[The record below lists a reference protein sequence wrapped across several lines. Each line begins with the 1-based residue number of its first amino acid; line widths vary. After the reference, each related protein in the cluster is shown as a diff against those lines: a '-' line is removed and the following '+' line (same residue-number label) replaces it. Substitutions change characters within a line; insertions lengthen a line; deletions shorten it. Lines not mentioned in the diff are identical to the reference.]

1 MANLPNKEPL
11 KINLTQSTNNSKYTC
26 RNYGQNNND
35 MKLNLNIQPL
45 ESWIKTGKEPLLIA
59 GPCSAE
65 TEDQLVATAH
75 LLAKTGRVSALRA
88 GIWKPRT
95 RPGEFEGIGS
105 IGLEW
110 LKRAKEET
118 GLPTAVEVATAKH
131 VEEALKAGVDILWVG
146 ARSTANP
153 FTVQEIADA
162 LKGVDVPVMVKNPV
176 NPDLTLWIGA
186 LERINNAGITK
197 LAAIHRGFS
206 SYEKSAFRNEPM
218 WDLAIN
224 LKTHAPHL
232 PIICDPSHISGNR
245 DLIPYISQKALDMD
259 MQGLMIES
267 HIDPTI
273 AWTDAKQQVT
283 PAALEE
289 LIGRLT
295 LRKPETRNVEVND
308 KLADL
313 RNSIDKIDDLVI
325 QKMAERMQIVE
336 QIGNYKRDN
345 NITILQ
351 VNRWD
356 EILNKRTSYAR
367 ALKLSTEFAEKLLE
381 LIHSESIRKQTEI
394 MNKDQVSVPAE
405 KLTHV

>member
-1 MANLPNKEPL
+1 MKLDLNIEPL
-11 KINLTQSTNNSKYTC
+11 
-26 RNYGQNNND
+26 D
-35 MKLNLNIQPL
+35 
-45 ESWIKTGKEPLLIA
+45 SWIAAKGEPLLIA

-65 TEDQLVATAH
+65 TEEQLVATAT
-75 LLAKTGRVSALRA
+75 LLAQTGRVSALRA

-110 LKRAKEET
+110 LNSAKQET
-118 GLPTAVEVATAKH
+118 GLPTTVEVATAKH

-146 ARSTANP
+146 ARSTVNP

-176 NPDLTLWIGA
+176 NPDLSLWVGA

-206 SYEKSAFRNEPM
+206 SYEKTSFRNEPM
-218 WDLAIN
+218 WDIAIN
-224 LKTHAPHL
+224 LKTLAPEL

-245 DLIPYISQKALDMD
+245 DLIGYISQKALDLD

-267 HIDPTI
+267 HIDPSV

-283 PAALEE
+283 PAALSEII
-289 LIGRLT
+289 LHLT
-295 LRKPETRNVEVND
+295 LRKPDIKNAELKD
-308 KLADL
+308 KLAEL
-313 RNSIDKIDDLVI
+313 RSKIDKIDDLVI
-325 QKMAERMQIVE
+325 QKMAERMNIVE
-336 QIGNYKRDN
+336 QIGLYKKAN
-345 NITILQ
+345 NVTILQ

-356 EILNKRTSYAR
+356 EILRKGVNYGK
-367 ALKLSTEFAEKLLE
+367 ALKLSAEFTEKLLE
-381 LIHSESIRKQTEI
+381 LIHAESIRKQTEI
-394 MNKDQVSVPAE
+394 MNKDAAGQATE
-405 KLTHV
+405 KLTHA

>member
-1 MANLPNKEPL
+1 
-11 KINLTQSTNNSKYTC
+11 
-26 RNYGQNNND
+26 

-45 ESWIKTGKEPLLIA
+45 SSWITPVNEPLLIA

-75 LLAKTGRVSALRA
+75 LLKNTGRVTALRA

-110 LKRAKEET
+110 LKRAKAET

-162 LKGVDVPVMVKNPV
+162 LKGVDIPVMVKNPV
-176 NPDLTLWIGA
+176 NPDISLWIGA

-218 WDLAIN
+218 WDIAIH
-224 LKTHAPHL
+224 LKTLAPEL
-232 PIICDPSHISGNR
+232 PLINDPSHISGNR
-245 DLIPYISQKALDMD
+245 DLIAYVSQKALDLD

-267 HIDPTI
+267 HIDPSV

-283 PAALEE
+283 PTALAE
-289 LIGRLT
+289 LIDRLT
-295 LRKPETRNVEVND
+295 LRKPETGNAQVND
-308 KLADL
+308 KLSEL
-313 RNSIDKIDDLVI
+313 RNNIDKIDDLII
-325 QKMAERMQIVE
+325 QKMAERMSIAE
-336 QIGNYKRDN
+336 QIGNYKKDN

-356 EILNKRTSYAR
+356 EILNKRINYGK
-367 ALKLSTEFAEKLLE
+367 ALKLSPEFTEKLLE
-381 LIHSESIRKQTEI
+381 LIHAESIRKQTEV
-394 MNKDQVSVPAE
+394 MNKDQATGQEAE

>member
-1 MANLPNKEPL
+1 
-11 KINLTQSTNNSKYTC
+11 
-26 RNYGQNNND
+26 
-35 MKLNLNIQPL
+35 MKLDLNIQPL
-45 ESWIKTGKEPLLIA
+45 NTWIKTGKEPLLIA

-75 LLAKTGRVSALRA
+75 LLANTGRVTALRA

-110 LKRAKEET
+110 LKRAKAET

-146 ARSTANP
+146 ARSTVNP

-176 NPDLTLWIGA
+176 NPDLSLWIGA

-206 SYEKSAFRNEPM
+206 SYEKTAFRNEPM
-218 WDLAIN
+218 WDIAIH
-224 LKTHAPHL
+224 LKTLAPHL
-232 PIICDPSHISGNR
+232 PLICDPSHISGNR
-245 DLIPYISQKALDMD
+245 ELIGYVSQKALDLD

-267 HIDPTI
+267 HIDPSV

-283 PAALEE
+283 PSAL
-289 LIGRLT
+289 IDIIDRLT
-295 LRKPETRNVEVND
+295 LRKPETRDAEVND
-308 KLADL
+308 KLTEL
-313 RNSIDKIDDLVI
+313 RNNIDKIDDLII
-325 QKMAERMQIVE
+325 QKMAERMKIAE
-336 QIGNYKRDN
+336 QIGTYKRDN

-356 EILNKRTSYAR
+356 EILNKRVNYGK
-367 ALKLSTEFAEKLLE
+367 ALNLHPDFTEKLLE
-381 LIHSESIRKQTEI
+381 LIHGESIRKQTEV
-394 MNKDQVSVPAE
+394 MNQDIAGAAE
-405 KLTHV
+405 DKITTHA

>member
-1 MANLPNKEPL
+1 
-11 KINLTQSTNNSKYTC
+11 
-26 RNYGQNNND
+26 

-45 ESWIKTGKEPLLIA
+45 NSWIKTGSEPLVIA

-65 TEDQLVATAH
+65 TEEQLVATAH
-75 LLAKTGRVSALRA
+75 LLAKTGRVTALRA

-105 IGLEW
+105 IGLKW
-110 LKRAKEET
+110 LSRAKDET

-162 LKGVDVPVMVKNPV
+162 LKGTDIPVMVKNPV
-176 NPDLTLWIGA
+176 NPDISLWIGA

-218 WDLAIN
+218 WDIAIQ
-224 LKTHAPHL
+224 LKTLAPEL
-232 PIICDPSHISGNR
+232 PIINDPSHISGNR
-245 DLIPYISQKALDMD
+245 DLIAYVSQKALDLD

-267 HIDPTI
+267 HIDPSV

-283 PAALEE
+283 PDALSKIIEH
-289 LIGRLT
+289 LA
-295 LRKPETRNVEVND
+295 LRKPEVRNSEVND
-308 KLADL
+308 KLTEL
-313 RNSIDKIDDLVI
+313 RNQIDKIDDLVI
-325 QKMAERMQIVE
+325 QKLAERMKIAE
-336 QIGNYKRDN
+336 QIGNYKKEN

-351 VNRWD
+351 VGRWD
-356 EILNKRTSYAR
+356 DILK
-367 ALKLSTEFAEKLLE
+367 K
-381 LIHSESIRKQTEI
+381 
-394 MNKDQVSVPAE
+394 
-405 KLTHV
+405 

>member
-1 MANLPNKEPL
+1 
-11 KINLTQSTNNSKYTC
+11 
-26 RNYGQNNND
+26 

-45 ESWIKTGKEPLLIA
+45 SSWINLKSEPLIIS

-65 TEDQLVATAH
+65 TEEQLLSTAH
-75 LLAKTGRVSALRA
+75 LLAATGKVSVLRA

-110 LKRAKEET
+110 LKRAKAET

-131 VEEALKAGVDILWVG
+131 VEEALAAGVDILWIG

-162 LKGVDVPVMVKNPV
+162 LKGVDIPVLVKNPV
-176 NPDLTLWIGA
+176 NPDISLWIGA

-197 LAAIHRGFS
+197 LGAIHRGFS
-206 SYEKSAFRNEPM
+206 SYEKSSFRNEPM
-218 WDLAIN
+218 WELAIQ
-224 LKTHAPHL
+224 LKTHCPEL
-232 PIICDPSHISGNR
+232 PIINDPSHICGNR
-245 DLIPYISQKALDMD
+245 ELIPYISQKALDMD

-267 HIDPTI
+267 HIDPSV

-289 LIGRLT
+289 LVSRLSV
-295 LRKPETRNVEVND
+295 REPESTNPAFSD
-308 KLADL
+308 KLAEL
-313 RNSIDKIDDLVI
+313 RKQIDKIDDTLI
-325 QKMAERMQIVE
+325 TKLGERMAIVE
-336 QIGNYKRDN
+336 KIGQYKRDN
-345 NITILQ
+345 KVTILQ

-356 EILNKRTSYAR
+356 EILKKGSAFAR
-367 ALKLSTEFAEKLLE
+367 AMKLDLNFTEKFLE
-381 LIHSESIRKQTEI
+381 LVHGESIRKQNEI
-394 MNKDQVSVPAE
+394 MNEGKTEEEVAKAAAE
-405 KLTHV
+405 EATN

>member
-1 MANLPNKEPL
+1 
-11 KINLTQSTNNSKYTC
+11 
-26 RNYGQNNND
+26 
-35 MKLNLNIQPL
+35 MKLNFNIQPL
-45 ESWIKTGKEPLLIA
+45 SSWMKVGKEPLLIA

-65 TEDQLVATAH
+65 TEEQLVATAH
-75 LLAKTGRVSALRA
+75 LLAATGRVSALRA

-110 LKRAKEET
+110 LKRAKAET

-131 VEEALKAGVDILWVG
+131 VEEALNAGVDILWVG
-146 ARSTANP
+146 ARSTVNP

-162 LKGVDVPVMVKNPV
+162 LRGVDVPVMVKNPV
-176 NPDLTLWIGA
+176 NPDLSLWVGA

-206 SYEKSAFRNEPM
+206 SFEKSACRNEPM
-218 WDLAIN
+218 WDIAIS
-224 LKTHAPHL
+224 LKTLAPEL
-232 PIICDPSHISGNR
+232 PIINDPSHITGNR
-245 DLIPYISQKALDMD
+245 DLIGYISQKALDLD

-267 HIDPTI
+267 HIDPTV

-283 PAALEE
+283 PSALSD
-289 LIGRLT
+289 LIGNLT
-295 LRKPETRNVEVND
+295 LRKPETSNEQVND
-308 KLADL
+308 KLSEL
-313 RNSIDKIDDLVI
+313 RNNIDKIDDLII
-325 QKMAERMQIVE
+325 QKMAERMQIAE
-336 QIGNYKRDN
+336 QIGKYKKDN

-356 EILNKRTSYAR
+356 EILNKRVNYGK
-367 ALKLSTEFAEKLLE
+367 ALKLSPEFTEKLLE
-381 LIHSESIRKQTEI
+381 LVHAESIRKQTEV
-394 MNKDQVSVPAE
+394 MNKDQAAGQQAE

>member
-1 MANLPNKEPL
+1 
-11 KINLTQSTNNSKYTC
+11 
-26 RNYGQNNND
+26 
-35 MKLNLNIQPL
+35 MKLDLKIQPL
-45 ESWIKTGKEPLLIA
+45 SSWMTAKAQPLLIA

-65 TEDQLVATAH
+65 TEEQLVATAH
-75 LLAKTGRVSALRA
+75 LLAATGKVTALRA

-110 LKRAKEET
+110 LKRAKSET

-131 VEEALKAGVDILWVG
+131 VEEALKGGVDILWIG

-162 LKGVDVPVMVKNPV
+162 LKGVDIPVMIKNPV
-176 NPDLTLWIGA
+176 NPDLSLWIGA
-186 LERINNAGITK
+186 LERVNNAGITK

-206 SYEKSAFRNEPM
+206 SYEKTAFRNEPM

-224 LKTHAPHL
+224 LKTHAPEL

-245 DLIPYISQKALDMD
+245 ELIPYVSQKALDMD

-267 HIDPTI
+267 HIDPSV

-283 PAALEE
+283 PAALSE
-289 LIGRLT
+289 LIDRLA
-295 LRKPETRNVEVND
+295 LRQPEVVNSQVKD
-308 KLADL
+308 ALADL
-313 RNSIDKIDDLVI
+313 RSGIDKIDDLVI
-325 QKMAERMQIVE
+325 AKLAERMKLVE
-336 QIGNYKRDN
+336 QIGNYKKDN
-345 NITILQ
+345 GITILQ

-356 EILNKRTSYAR
+356 EILQKRTNYGK
-367 ALKLSTEFAEKLLE
+367 ALNLNPEFTERLLE
-381 LIHSESIRKQTEI
+381 LIHGESIRKQTEI
-394 MNKDQVSVPAE
+394 MNKGQGNAPVQE
-405 KLTHV
+405 QLTHS

>member
-1 MANLPNKEPL
+1 
-11 KINLTQSTNNSKYTC
+11 
-26 RNYGQNNND
+26 

-45 ESWIKTGKEPLLIA
+45 NTWITATKEPLLIA

-75 LLAKTGRVSALRA
+75 LLKATGRVTALRA

-110 LKRAKEET
+110 LKRAKAET

-131 VEEALKAGVDILWVG
+131 VEEALAAGVDILWVG

-162 LKGVDVPVMVKNPV
+162 LKGVDIPVMVKNPV
-176 NPDLTLWIGA
+176 NPDISLWIGA

-218 WDLAIN
+218 WDIAIHM
-224 LKTHAPHL
+224 KTLAPHL

-245 DLIPYISQKALDMD
+245 DLIGYVSQKALDLD

-267 HIDPTI
+267 HIDPSV

-283 PAALEE
+283 PAALSE
-289 LIGRLT
+289 LIDHLT
-295 LRKPETRNVEVND
+295 LRKPETSNEQVND
-308 KLADL
+308 KLSEL
-313 RNSIDKIDDLVI
+313 RNNIDKIDDLLI
-325 QKMAERMQIVE
+325 QKISERMKIAE
-336 QIGNYKRDN
+336 QIGNYKKDN

-356 EILNKRTSYAR
+356 EILNKRINYGK
-367 ALKLSTEFAEKLLE
+367 ALNLHADFTEKLLE
-381 LIHSESIRKQTEI
+381 LLHTESIRRQTEV
-394 MNKDQVSVPAE
+394 MNAGQAAAQQAE

>member
-1 MANLPNKEPL
+1 
-11 KINLTQSTNNSKYTC
+11 
-26 RNYGQNNND
+26 
-35 MKLNLNIQPL
+35 MKLELNIQPL
-45 ESWIKTGKEPLLIA
+45 ESWIKTGKEPLVIA

-75 LLAKTGRVSALRA
+75 LLAQTGRVSALRA

-110 LKRAKEET
+110 LKRAKAET

-176 NPDLTLWIGA
+176 NPDLSLWIGA

-218 WDLAIN
+218 WDIAIH
-224 LKTHAPHL
+224 LKTLAPHL
-232 PIICDPSHISGNR
+232 PMINDPSHITGNR
-245 DLIPYISQKALDMD
+245 SLIGYISQKALDLD

-267 HIDPTI
+267 HIDPSV
-273 AWTDAKQQVT
+273 AWTDAAQQVT
-283 PAALEE
+283 PAALVE
-289 LIGRLT
+289 IIDHLT
-295 LRKPETRNVEVND
+295 LRKPEVRDAVVKD
-308 KLADL
+308 KLAEL
-313 RNSIDKIDDLVI
+313 RSQIDKIDDLVI
-325 QKMAERMQIVE
+325 QKVAERMQIAE
-336 QIGNYKRDN
+336 KIGQYKKDN
-345 NITILQ
+345 GITILQ

-356 EILNKRTSYAR
+356 EILNKRTTYAK
-367 ALKLSTEFAEKLLE
+367 ALKLSADFTEKLLE
-381 LIHSESIRKQTEI
+381 LLHSESIRKQTEI
-394 MNKDQVSVPAE
+394 MNKDQEGQQAD
-405 KLTHV
+405 KLTHA